1 MNAEA
6 KREGY
11 VRQAWLVI
19 TLAALYGGA
28 LAGVETSLAP
38 RIAQNRKNET
48 YDVIPKLVPGADSD
62 GTVEKRV
69 QPKDGQET
77 LVYQAKA
84 ADGTHQGWVIPANG
98 QGFNDRIELLIGLD
112 AELST
117 ITGLYVINQKETP
130 GLGDYV
136 TSESFQ
142 SQFSGK
148 PTDQPLV
155 VVVKSDPR
163 ADNQI
168 RAISGATIS
177 SESVSAIV
185 NSAIAR
191 LKEPILGQART
202 GERAIAPAQP
212 SPEDNRPN
220 TEQ

>member
-6 KREGY
+6 TRESY
-11 VRQAWLVI
+11 VGQAWLVI

-117 ITGLYVINQKETP
+117 ITGLYVLDQKETP
-130 GLGDYV
+130 GLGDNI
-136 TSESFQ
+136 SGKSFQ
-142 SQFSGK
+142 TQFSDK
-148 PTDQPLV
+148 PTDKPLV
-155 VVVKSDPR
+155 VVKSEPQ
-163 ADNQI
+163 ADNEI

-185 NSAIAR
+185 NSAIAE
-191 LKEPILGQART
+191 LKEPIRNQART
-202 GERAIAPAQP
+202 GKGAAAPAP
-212 SPEDNRPN
+212 RL
-220 TEQ
+220 